1 MKNLAYKSIFACLCA
16 CFCLGAD
23 NTDIIHAQKREEILR
38 EYEKLELKRQEI
50 DSFTRASKKL
60 FDERQSQLLRWEAD
74 LNKTLLEITQKEQN
88 ISKMNELSEQKIAD
102 MLAKNEQILEQI
114 KSGNKDKMLE
124 VYAKMKEGK
133 VAEVLGAMD
142 DEEAVR
148 ILYRLEPK
156 KIAAIMAKIDAQK
169 AATYTDLIKRGA
181 MLENSENNAT
191 KSATLADTNTTSN

>member
-1 MKNLAYKSIFACLCA
+1 
-16 CFCLGAD
+16 
-23 NTDIIHAQKREEILR
+23 
-38 EYEKLELKRQEI
+38 
-50 DSFTRASKKL
+50 
-60 FDERQSQLLRWEAD
+60 
-74 LNKTLLEITQKEQN
+74 
-88 ISKMNELSEQKIAD
+88 MNELSEQKIAD

-156 KIAAIMAKIDAQK
+156 KIAAIMAKLDAQK

>member
-16 CFCLGAD
+16 SFCLGAD

-156 KIAAIMAKIDAQK
+156 KIAAIMTKLDAQK